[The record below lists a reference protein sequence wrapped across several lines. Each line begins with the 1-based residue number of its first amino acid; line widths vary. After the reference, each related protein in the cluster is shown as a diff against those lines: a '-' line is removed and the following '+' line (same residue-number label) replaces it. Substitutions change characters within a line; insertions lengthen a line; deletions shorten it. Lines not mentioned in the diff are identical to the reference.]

1 MSSKKR
7 KLKEDKRR
15 FNVKWELEFFIVET
29 AEHFM
34 RCLICDAIVKT
45 LKGDNVKQ
53 HFQRHSSHRYGNL
66 QGESR
71 KICVENLNW
80 KLRKQTSAMN
90 AFLKTTNN
98 RSLIH
103 GGLSPW
109 CCGKTLFR

>member
-1 MSSKKR
+1 
-7 KLKEDKRR
+7 
-15 FNVKWELEFFIVET
+15 
-29 AEHFM
+29 
-34 RCLICDAIVKT
+34 
-45 LKGDNVKQ
+45 
-53 HFQRHSSHRYGNL
+53 L

-90 AFLKTTNN
+90 AFFKTTNN

-109 CCGKTLFR
+109 CGGKALFR